1 MKTTKRI
8 ICVFLAGIVCLTVL
22 SLIGCSGKEIIIET
36 DTHKIYKEYGRYYM
50 ELSEPAGSYNK
61 SMSLENADYY
71 SMDIHFDNMDELML
85 LLNTDLS
92 DEYNYGIRKCFLVG
106 EDNVLEIFDVENP
119 QMPILP
125 EGVDLYTVDWSRS
138 WCTFYYE
145 SNGGITISVVP
156 TESFSDAVDDYYGE
170 EFREK
175 ENNDKFECEIVE
187 VDGVETTVFEAI
199 GRDVFYKHEENG
211 KQIYVHEEYFDSA
224 SEVPDFIF
232 VAAMYNGVAYRIMIG
247 HPTESYTLEQLMAI
261 KTTPYVPE
269 DTATE

>member
-1 MKTTKRI
+1 MKKRLI
-8 ICVFLAGIVCLTVL
+8 SLLFAIVICSTALFAV
-22 SLIGCSGKEIIIET
+22 GCSGKEIIVET
-36 DTHKIYKEYGRYYM
+36 DTHKIYKEDGRYYM

-125 EGVDLYTVDWSRS
+125 ERVDSYTVDWSRR

-145 SNGGITISVVP
+145 GNGSITISVVP
-156 TESFSDAVDDYYGE
+156 TESFSDAVNDYYGE
-170 EFREK
+170 EIREK
-175 ENNDKFECEIVE
+175 ENNDKFQCEIVE
-187 VDGVETTVFEAI
+187 VDGVEMTVFEAI

-211 KQIYVHEEYFDSA
+211 KQIYIHEEYFDSA

-247 HPTESYTLEQLMAI
+247 HPTENYTLEQLMAI
-261 KTTPYVPE
+261 KTTPYIPE